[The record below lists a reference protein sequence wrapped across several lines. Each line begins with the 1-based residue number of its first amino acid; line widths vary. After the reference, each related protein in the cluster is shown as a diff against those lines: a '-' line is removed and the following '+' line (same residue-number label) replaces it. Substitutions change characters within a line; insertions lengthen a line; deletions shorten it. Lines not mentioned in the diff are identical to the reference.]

1 MPICNDSIPNVGVG
15 YSSFDDYNEA
25 HPFEE
30 PIEAHHFQKFYKNET
45 NYEPPEVI
53 PHGTYMKIE
62 WKVAGSKDYSI
73 QIISIMMSST
83 SNHVAY
89 KSAIVM
95 SKKEL
100 KTILGMLALKE
111 KFEYKIRNSSK
122 TLFKVLCKYIGCKL
136 QLHAFGM

>member
-1 MPICNDSIPNVGVG
+1 MAPTYNDSIPDVEVG

-30 PIEAHHFQKFYKNET
+30 PIEAHHFQEFYKNET

-62 WKVAGSKDYSI
+62 WKVDGSKDYSI

-89 KSAIVM
+89 KSAIFM

-100 KTILGMLALKE
+100 KTTLGMLALKE
-111 KFEYKIRNSSK
+111 KFEYQIKRSSK
-122 TLFKVLCKYIGCKL
+122 IVLRHREKI
-136 QLHAFGM
+136 